1 MRCKKA
7 CPLYPPKADILAPS
21 TRAATGQ
28 PARITAYTCFATHCL
43 GDGRAHHLAPS
54 GAWLAH
60 ITLGVY
66 GHLFG
71 NSDDMAADPIV
82 RAFGKVLTEN
92 TTENSARTK

>member
-1 MRCKKA
+1 MDVLTISRR
-7 CPLYPPKADILAPS
+7 L
-21 TRAATGQ
+21 
-28 PARITAYTCFATHCL
+28 
-43 GDGRAHHLAPS
+43 

-71 NSDDMAADPIV
+71 NSDDKAADPIE